1 MKPSE
6 HFFVFETFDSY
17 YTQNQV
23 SWTFRYLTL
32 LNTIISKS
40 KNDRLFAV
48 WFLAAFLA
56 SE

>member
-32 LNTIISKS
+32 LNTITSKS